1 MPRNAV
7 LFLWECII
15 TTGDEV
21 AYFWHRKPTG
31 AAALFFLNKYLS
43 MGYLL
48 MNFIGY
54 SPMSDQVRPVLLP
67 YHHLVHSF
75 ICVQRYGG
83 VFPFA
88 RLVRHSEL
96 VLSSCARYEKTA
108 ISLEGLPYLVW
119 ACAYCFVSFVERS
132 DTTAVTISVF
142 CSPYTRNHR
151 SKLGTI
157 RDRIHSILCAD
168 NC

>member
-67 YHHLVHSF
+67 YYRLAHSF
-75 ICVQRYGG
+75 ICFQRYGG
-83 VFPFA
+83 VFEFA
-88 RLVRHSEL
+88 RHLRH
-96 VLSSCARYEKTA
+96 
-108 ISLEGLPYLVW
+108 
-119 ACAYCFVSFVERS
+119 
-132 DTTAVTISVF
+132 
-142 CSPYTRNHR
+142 
-151 SKLGTI
+151 
-157 RDRIHSILCAD
+157 
-168 NC
+168 